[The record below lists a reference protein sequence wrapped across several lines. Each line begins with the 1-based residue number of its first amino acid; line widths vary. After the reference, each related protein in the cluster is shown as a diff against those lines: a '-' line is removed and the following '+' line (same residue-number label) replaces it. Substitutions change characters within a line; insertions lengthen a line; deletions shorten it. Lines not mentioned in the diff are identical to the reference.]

1 MISTSAF
8 ISLQSNLDW
17 SVGLMDRL
25 TDRVSFLQLP
35 QISRHFCFL
44 LPLSITDDR
53 NTSIGTREEIAGF
66 GC

>member
-1 MISTSAF
+1 
-8 ISLQSNLDW
+8 
-17 SVGLMDRL
+17 MDRL

-53 NTSIGTREEIAGF
+53 NTSIGTGEEIAGF